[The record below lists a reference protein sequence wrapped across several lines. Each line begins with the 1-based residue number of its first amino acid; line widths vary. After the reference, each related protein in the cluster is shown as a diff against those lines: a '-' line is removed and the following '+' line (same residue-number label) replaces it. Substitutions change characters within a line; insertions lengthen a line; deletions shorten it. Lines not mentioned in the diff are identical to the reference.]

1 MPDITHKNCNI
12 KITRIPLHHPAYK
25 IHNKPNP
32 ISNFSLLISNCLR
45 PTPNSS
51 LLTKTGVFTML
62 LPLLMTTIAGL
73 STGLGGL
80 IAALFRPTPRLMAFC
95 GGFAGA
101 VMLTVS
107 LADLAPALLDFYG
120 ALLSPFGCGAAA
132 AALLLGGML
141 AAWLL
146 ACALPDEDT
155 LADRF
160 GSRTQG
166 SAMRAALVTGAALLL
181 HNLPEGILTLLT
193 NVSDPQLG
201 ARTAL
206 AIALHNIPEG
216 LAVAVPF
223 ACATGSRAKG
233 AVAALVS
240 GLAEPAGAV
249 LAALVLAPLLTPGLL
264 NGIVAVVAGIM
275 LWVAAAQLLP
285 AAFEPAWRK
294 MGVTGF
300 CVGVLMMIL
309 GIAALA

>member
-1 MPDITHKNCNI
+1 
-12 KITRIPLHHPAYK
+12 
-25 IHNKPNP
+25 
-32 ISNFSLLISNCLR
+32 
-45 PTPNSS
+45 
-51 LLTKTGVFTML
+51 
-62 LPLLMTTIAGL
+62 MTTIAGL

-206 AIALHNIPEG
+206 
-216 LAVAVPF
+216 
-223 ACATGSRAKG
+223 
-233 AVAALVS
+233 
-240 GLAEPAGAV
+240 
-249 LAALVLAPLLTPGLL
+249 VLAPLLTPGLL